1 MDSGLI
7 VGAKYESLAEQ
18 IEPFQD
24 LKGVDE
30 AIAECTAAAEWT
42 VDNKTLRE
50 EMKARNQL
58 ADLHRCRGDFDEVL
72 PHYCKVI
79 ELGREHGLQFSEE
92 YVHALY
98 HTVVFM
104 TRIQPPPPQMFTLI
118 DELIEVRSKMV
129 DGDENDKD
137 LHDYKMIQESLK
149 RVYRRKH
156 RLRRQKEYTYNTIV
170 GLVKQ

>member
-1 MDSGLI
+1 MRSFDVNINKGS
-7 VGAKYESLAEQ
+7 VQSLCSTEQFRNEKRLSEVIADIEWAEKNNS
-18 IEPFQD
+18 
-24 LKGVDE
+24 L
-30 AIAECTAAAEWT
+30 T
-42 VDNKTLRE
+42 E
-50 EMKARNQL
+50 EMKARNVL